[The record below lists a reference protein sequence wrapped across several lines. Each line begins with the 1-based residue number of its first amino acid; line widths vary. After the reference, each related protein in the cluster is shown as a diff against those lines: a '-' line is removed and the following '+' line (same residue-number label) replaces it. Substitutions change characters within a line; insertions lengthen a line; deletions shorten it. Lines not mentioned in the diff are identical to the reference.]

1 MSAIDYLIPLI
12 ILQICLYQKTF
23 KEVSRTDIKIPL
35 YEILVPSTSVCSLL
49 HGMLPTSEDTM
60 TDGIES
66 DPEDELYLVVTIT
79 ADSANETSKKNSRT
93 LVIYNTRQQKVT
105 YFSIE

>member
-1 MSAIDYLIPLI
+1 
-12 ILQICLYQKTF
+12 
-23 KEVSRTDIKIPL
+23 
-35 YEILVPSTSVCSLL
+35 
-49 HGMLPTSEDTM
+49 MLPTSEDSM

-66 DPEDELYLVVTIT
+66 DPKDELYLVVTVT

-93 LVIYNTRQQKVT
+93 LVIYNIRQQKVT

>member
-1 MSAIDYLIPLI
+1 
-12 ILQICLYQKTF
+12 
-23 KEVSRTDIKIPL
+23 
-35 YEILVPSTSVCSLL
+35 
-49 HGMLPTSEDTM
+49 MLPASEDAM

-66 DPEDELYLVVTIT
+66 DPKDELYLVVTVT

-93 LVIYNTRQQKVT
+93 LVIYNIRHQKVT